1 MFTLRQL
8 DNAHINERVKETGKE
23 TKEISNENKI
33 SEKTSN
39 K

>member
-1 MFTLRQL
+1 MFTLRKL
-8 DNAHINERVKETGKE
+8 DNAHINERVKEIGKE
-23 TKEISNENKI
+23 TQEISNENKI

>member
-8 DNAHINERVKETGKE
+8 DNAHINERVKEIRKE
-23 TKEISNENKI
+23 TQEISNENKI